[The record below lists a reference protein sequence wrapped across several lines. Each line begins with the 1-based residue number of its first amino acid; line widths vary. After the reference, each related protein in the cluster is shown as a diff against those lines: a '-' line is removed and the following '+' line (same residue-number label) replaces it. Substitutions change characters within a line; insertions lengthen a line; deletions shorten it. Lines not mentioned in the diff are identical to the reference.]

1 MPGWPSTSGSEV
13 IYAQDVDSES
23 RAAAGLLEAL
33 SRASEIFAELHHP
46 FARSRPF
53 SYYVPPSGARIGTV
67 FTLPDGREVSFTVS
81 IASSADAWHVEG
93 EASVE
98 DEVLIGLPRKSTPD
112 VRAGLAVLDGYV
124 SEVAAPSIRLLDGLL
139 DGITGL

>member
-1 MPGWPSTSGSEV
+1 M
-13 IYAQDVDSES
+13 DSES

-81 IASSADAWHVEG
+81 ISTSADAWHVEG

-98 DEVLIGLPRKSTPD
+98 DEVLIELPRKSTPD
-112 VRAGLAVLDGYV
+112 VRAGLAVLDAYV
-124 SEVAAPSIRLLDGLL
+124 GEVAAPSIRLLDGLL